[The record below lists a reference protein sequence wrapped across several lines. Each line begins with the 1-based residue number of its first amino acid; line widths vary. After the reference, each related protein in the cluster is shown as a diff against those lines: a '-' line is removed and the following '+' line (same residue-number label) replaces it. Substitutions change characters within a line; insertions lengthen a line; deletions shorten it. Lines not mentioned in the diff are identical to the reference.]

1 MTINSYRCRVCSKK
15 INDFFCDLGST
26 PLANSFISSKK
37 LFDKEKNYPLKVYFC
52 KKCYLPQLP
61 EHVFAKN
68 IFSNY
73 DYFSSYSKSWIKH
86 SKDYVS
92 QIIKDLNLNTK
103 NNICEIASN
112 DGYLLQFFK
121 KKGFEVLGVEPAK
134 NVADKAIKKKIDT
147 LKIFFNYENAKKIKK
162 KYGLQDLI
170 ICNNVFAHV
179 PDVLSF
185 TKGLRE
191 LISKNG
197 IITIEFPHF
206 LNLIKKNQFDTI
218 YHEHF
223 SYLSLHSANKILKK
237 FNLIIFKVKK
247 ITTHGGSLR
256 VYIKH
261 KKCKKF
267 KIESS
272 YNKIFKQEKKL
283 KIFEKNNIKNFSIKL
298 KKIRKDFINLLLD
311 LKLKGKKVVAY
322 GAAAKGNTFLNYC
335 NIGKNLIDF
344 VVDKNPSKIGK
355 FLPGSHLPIFPIK
368 KLNQFKP
375 DYIVIL
381 PWNIKDEVIKQVKKK
396 LKTKFITAIPKLK
409 IYN

>member
-1 MTINSYRCRVCSKK
+1 MAISNYRCRVCDEKL
-15 INDFFCDLGST
+15 NDHFCDLGST
-26 PLANSFISSKK
+26 PLANSFISNKK
-37 LFDKEKNYPLKVYFC
+37 LINNEKNYPLKVYFC

-73 DYFSSYSKSWIKH
+73 DYFSSYSNSWIEH
-86 SKDYVS
+86 SKNYVNE
-92 QIIKDLNLNTK
+92 IIKDLNLSKK
-103 NNICEIASN
+103 NNVCEIASN

-121 KKGFEVLGVEPAK
+121 QKGFKVLGIEPAK
-134 NVADKAIKKKIDT
+134 NVANKAIKKKINT

-162 KYGLQDLI
+162 KYDLQDLI

-179 PDVLSF
+179 PDVLNF
-185 TKGLRE
+185 TKGLKE

-197 IITIEFPHF
+197 VITIEFPHF
-206 LNLIKKNQFDTI
+206 LNLIKRNQFDTI

-223 SYLSLHSANKILKK
+223 SYLSLHSVSKIVKK
-237 FNLIIFKVKK
+237 FDLIIFKVKK
-247 ITTHGGSLR
+247 INTHGGSLR

-261 KKCKKF
+261 KKCNKF
-267 KIESS
+267 KIEDN
-272 YNKIFKQEKKL
+272 YNKIFNEEIKS
-283 KIFEKNNIKNFSIKL
+283 KIFEKKNINNFSIKL

-335 NIGKNLIDF
+335 NIGDSLIDF

-368 KLNQFKP
+368 KLKQFKP
-375 DYIVIL
+375 DYIIIL
-381 PWNIKDEVIKQVKKK
+381 PWNIKNEVIKQVKKEI
-396 LKTKFITAIPKLK
+396 KTKFITAIPKIQ